1 MLNNSDKKVDVIFKT
16 FNKSIELSE
25 VKVDEQR
32 GNFIIKSLPEEY
44 AKELKK
50 GYSAVAMDKAVI

>member
-1 MLNNSDKKVDVIFKT
+1 MDVIFKT

-50 GYSAVAMDKAVI
+50 GYSAVGMDKAVI